1 MFTLST
7 KDKFDDLERLID
19 RFVNMGNAEGR
30 KITDGIRQQFAANF
44 TRQGSGA
51 GRWAALRP
59 STIRQRIEAGF
70 SGSHPILV
78 RTGKYRSSF
87 VGRGGDNYENIQR
100 TFIGTIYEVGSND
113 PRVPFLELGRANMP
127 ARSVTLFDEA
137 QEGALVRLID
147 YALLEIEKREWR

>member
-59 STIRQRIEAGF
+59 STLRQRIAAGF
-70 SGSHPILV
+70 SRCQPSWFFAAHAIQNQLAPIRKL
-78 RTGKYRSSF
+78 
-87 VGRGGDNYENIQR
+87 
-100 TFIGTIYEVGSND
+100 EVSTSA
-113 PRVPFLELGRANMP
+113 VSTSA
-127 ARSVTLFDEA
+127 AA
-137 QEGALVRLID
+137 
-147 YALLEIEKREWR
+147 